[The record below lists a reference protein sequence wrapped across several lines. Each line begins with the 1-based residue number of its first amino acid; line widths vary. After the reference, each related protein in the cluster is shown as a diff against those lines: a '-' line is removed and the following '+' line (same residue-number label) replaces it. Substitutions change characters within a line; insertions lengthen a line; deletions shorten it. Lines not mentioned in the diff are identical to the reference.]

1 MKACGGEQAQGL
13 CESWFG
19 LGGVEL
25 VGAFR
30 TLVLIEHVS
39 EDEYG
44 ACFGRKR
51 GWRMVCV
58 LQGGAQ
64 FRDPQE
70 GACFSLLDH
79 VHRWRDIR
87 GG

>member
-39 EDEYG
+39 EDAFE
-44 ACFGRKR
+44 AARVVKCVTADSTNKPRRRDGR
-51 GWRMVCV
+51 
-58 LQGGAQ
+58 
-64 FRDPQE
+64 
-70 GACFSLLDH
+70 
-79 VHRWRDIR
+79 
-87 GG
+87 